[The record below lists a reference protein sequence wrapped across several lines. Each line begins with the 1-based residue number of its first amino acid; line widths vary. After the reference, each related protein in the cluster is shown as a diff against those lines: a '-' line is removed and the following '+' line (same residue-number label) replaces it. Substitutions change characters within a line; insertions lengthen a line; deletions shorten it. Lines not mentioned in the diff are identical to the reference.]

1 MPSSVIEALGATC
14 QIVAT
19 DCPSGPSEI
28 LAEGKYG
35 RLVKIKDH
43 KMMAQKILESLEYR
57 IPEAKLLER
66 AGDFTSKDGIKEY
79 SDAISGFFSGN

>member
-1 MPSSVIEALGATC
+1 M
-14 QIVAT
+14 
-19 DCPSGPSEI
+19 
-28 LAEGKYG
+28 
-35 RLVKIKDH
+35 VKIKDH